1 MLQMPLN
8 LSRECL
14 FYFVF
19 LILVSIHP
27 HGPADGMQDLQKTW
41 VSPQW
46 DLEARTETLGGIS
59 IAFLAQAM
67 SCPGSWA
74 ELGCKHLN

>member
-8 LSRECL
+8 LSREHPIL
-14 FYFVF
+14 FCFSSPSKY
-19 LILVSIHP
+19 LSP
-27 HGPADGMQDLQKTW
+27 PNGMQDLQKTW